1 MKLTESLKQTKM
13 KQIKIKVE
21 GINICLYESG
31 KIELVIPK
39 GMTAAK
45 LDSIYSKVENNQQY
59 KVLKKFAANLQ
70 ATNKQPSTEDRVEEN
85 RSLIDKIITESLRE
99 LYSELLG
106 GFTGEE
112 LITLSEDNYLLHEE
126 LTDIIVRSFT
136 KTLNK

>member
-1 MKLTESLKQTKM
+1 M